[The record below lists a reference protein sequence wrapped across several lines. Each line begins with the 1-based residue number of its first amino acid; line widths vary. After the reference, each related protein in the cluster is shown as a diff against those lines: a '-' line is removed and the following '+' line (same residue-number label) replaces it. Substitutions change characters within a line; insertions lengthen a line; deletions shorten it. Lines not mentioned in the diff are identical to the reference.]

1 MILTITLN
9 ICFFS
14 IGSKGYPMKIT
25 VLGAG
30 AWGTAL
36 AIHFAQQNHQVCL
49 WARNAEHVTQM
60 QQTRENQRYLKNC
73 HFPDNL
79 NLQNHLQDALHQTEL
94 VLIVTPVSGLRP
106 ILEAIQPFIDNNMP
120 IMTACK
126 GFEVSTGQLPHQ
138 VVTSM
143 LPEQKHVALLSG
155 PSFAQELAQQLP
167 CAVTLASENQV
178 WIEQVCRD
186 LNSPVLRLYAST
198 DVIGVAVGGALKNV
212 MAIAT
217 GLCDG
222 LHYGLN
228 ARAALM
234 TRGLAEISRLAQHL
248 GAQEATLMGLS
259 GLGDLI
265 LTCTGGL
272 SRNRQ
277 VGLKLAEDKN
287 LDTILEELGHVAEG
301 VYTISEAYRLSQL
314 HHISMP
320 ITETLFQLLNGQLNS
335 TQVAYTLMMR
345 SPTLEHKS

>member
-1 MILTITLN
+1 MN
-9 ICFFS
+9 
-14 IGSKGYPMKIT
+14 IT

-36 AIHFAQQNHQVCL
+36 AIHFANQHHRVRL
-49 WARNAEHVTQM
+49 WARDAEHVHVL
-60 QQTRENQRYLKNC
+60 QQDRTNTRYLSNVA
-73 HFPDNL
+73 FPNSLTPVLD
-79 NLQNHLQDALHQTEL
+79 LQAALHQTEL
-94 VLIVTPVSGLRP
+94 ILIVTPVSGLRP
-106 ILEAIQPFIDNNMP
+106 TLEKIKPLITNELP

-126 GFEVSTGQLPHQ
+126 GFETDTGLLPHQ
-138 VVTSM
+138 VVSEV
-143 LPEQKHVALLSG
+143 LPQQKHIALLSG

-167 CAVTLASENQV
+167 CAVTLAAKDQA
-178 WIEQVCRD
+178 WIQNLCLS

-198 DVIGVAVGGALKNV
+198 DVVGVAVGGALKNV

-222 LHYGLN
+222 LHYGMN

-234 TRGLAEISRLAQHL
+234 TRGLAEITRLAQAL

-277 VGLKLAEDKN
+277 VGLKLAENKN
-287 LDTILEELGHVAEG
+287 LDTILQELGHVAEG
-301 VYTISEAYRLSQL
+301 VYTISEAARLAHQY
-314 HHISMP
+314 HVSMP
-320 ITETLFQLLNGQLNS
+320 ITNALFQLLNGQLSSNE
-335 TQVAYTLMMR
+335 VAQTLMMR
-345 SPTLEHKS
+345 HPTLENS